1 MTPEEAIEELSF
13 HCGTN
18 PNIEDPRWEQGF
30 VSMLRPYKGLR
41 PEVYDHLVEC
51 VRALL
56 PHLKNDAMLDRRLVN
71 SLWGICHLA
80 RAWGL
85 HPDGMLRR
93 NDLITEEDQATLE
106 CWIEELSY
114 DLMMT
119 LDGGEGAE
127 GPLA

>member
-13 HCGTN
+13 HCGSN
-18 PNIEDPRWEQGF
+18 PKIEDPRWEQGF
-30 VSMLRPYKGLR
+30 LGMLRPYKGLR
-41 PEVYDHLVEC
+41 QETYDHLVAC
-51 VRALL
+51 ARALA
-56 PHLKNDAMLDRRLVN
+56 PHLKNDAMLDRRVVN

-93 NDLITEEDQATLE
+93 NGLITEDDQQRLE
-106 CWIEELSY
+106 GWIEELSY
-114 DLMMT
+114 DLMAI
-119 LDGGEGAE
+119 LDGGEAE